1 MINQTI
7 ESRIVTYNMECDI
20 FVGDLVES
28 PEVKR
33 QMEIKIIISH
43 CGYTD

>member
-1 MINQTI
+1 MIYQTI
-7 ESRIVTYNMECDI
+7 ESGIVAYDMKGNSFIGNLM
-20 FVGDLVES
+20 ES
-28 PEVKR
+28 PKVKR